1 MQQILNYGI
10 IIVSYRYTEDMRKEF
25 KTNKQRKDFQ
35 KFMNTIFKVFGM
47 IKQGK

>member
-1 MQQILNYGI
+1 MW
-10 IIVSYRYTEDMRKEF
+10 KEF
-25 KTNKQRKDFQ
+25 KTYKQCKDLQ